1 MKMYVLLVIMSVAL
15 GCNKQEANNC
25 IDIQYNK
32 NFVAEVGKQYCLDQ
46 DNYIFIKEV
55 QNSLCPCDVECF
67 WEGEYILKM
76 SVLANGKLFDYDF
89 GTSNST
95 PDLPLFDNFK
105 INFVSITPNSCDS
118 NVQKDYRVTLVLK
131 KE

>member
-1 MKMYVLLVIMSVAL
+1 MYVLLVIIIANL

-25 IDIQYNK
+25 INIQYDK

-55 QNSLCPCDVECF
+55 KNSLCPCNADCF
-67 WEGEYILKM
+67 WAGEFILTM
-76 SVLANGKLFDYDF
+76 CVLANGKLFDYEF
-89 GTSNST
+89 GTSDTT
-95 PDLPLFDNFK
+95 PDLPLFDDFK